1 MITKEQQIFSNIDM
15 KNFSQE
21 IILSTKSNK
30 AKGMKITTSADAHRE
45 FSFIW
50 DSDIN
55 IRERMKA
62 FYLNTANEIIGFYE
76 VSSGGVAGTI
86 ADIRLILAPAL
97 LCGASGIILGHNHPS
112 GNLAPSKADIDLTKK
127 IKDAA
132 KLLNTDLLDHIIL
145 TETSY
150 SSFADEG
157 LL

>member
-1 MITKEQQIFSNIDM
+1 
-15 KNFSQE
+15 
-21 IILSTKSNK
+21 
-30 AKGMKITTSADAHRE
+30 
-45 FSFIW
+45 
-50 DSDIN
+50 
-55 IRERMKA
+55 MKA

-76 VSSGGVAGTI
+76 VSSGSVAGTI